1 MGFYGWS
8 MGKHMNILNECTF
21 IKPNGIEIIE
31 NKYNAKYVLESCIQ
45 GIDGQWCNF
54 PAAIFYTETPHPHG
68 SNYFAMYYHP
78 EREHFM
84 ICDGLT
90 STKPVYCGLKV
101 GNDVIYSRYRHDYR
115 ERGNSFVDGGR
126 DYFRYSGPQ
135 ENVVKFKIVKDKL
148 EIVNDD

>member
-21 IKPNGIEIIE
+21 IKADGIEKVE
-31 NKYNAKYVLESCIQ
+31 KKYNAKYVLESCIK
-45 GIDGQWCNF
+45 GGNGQWCNF
-54 PAAIFYTETPHPHG
+54 PAAIFYTDQAHPHG
-68 SNYFAMYYHP
+68 SNYFAMYIHP
-78 EREHFM
+78 ERNDLM
-84 ICDGLT
+84 ITNGISAT
-90 STKPVYCGLKV
+90 EPIYCGLKI
-101 GNDVIYSRYRHDYR
+101 GDNVIYSRYRHDYR

-135 ENVVKFKIVKDKL
+135 ENVVKFKINKDKL